1 VLWGERVGLLP
12 FDDGLYTVYFSH
24 MPLAM
29 FDARTRKTYR
39 LPSGKGVQT
48 RRSVS
53 GAAAPE
59 TEKQEQV
66 QQQQNLP
73 DKEKLSG
80 MCPV

>member
-1 VLWGERVGLLP
+1 
-12 FDDGLYTVYFSH
+12 

-29 FDARTRKTYR
+29 FDARSRKTYR

-59 TEKQEQV
+59 TEKQEQE
-66 QQQQNLP
+66 QEQQQNLP
-73 DKEKLSG
+73 NREKVSG

>member
-1 VLWGERVGLLP
+1 
-12 FDDGLYTVYFSH
+12 
-24 MPLAM
+24 M